1 VVLSEELWRNVRGTR
16 LGGIGRNRQ
25 AQGEFKGRSGGKV
38 VELCGFLS
46 IPPVHCSGELQGLSG
61 ELQGLF
67 RMRGNCK
74 DSLSCKELQGLH
86 YRGIVV
92 DPGGKQVEHG
102 QVELKCIKSHYPH
115 LHPDEELCKAVG
127 N

>member
-46 IPPVHCSGELQGLSG
+46 IPLVHCSGELQGMLG

-67 RMRGNCK
+67 LMRGNCK
-74 DSLSCKELQGLH
+74 DSLSCGEIARTSLQGFCAGSLW
-86 YRGIVV
+86 IA
-92 DPGGKQVEHG
+92 GGAWT
-102 QVELKCIKSHYPH
+102 S
-115 LHPDEELCKAVG
+115 
-127 N
+127 

>member
-1 VVLSEELWRNVRGTR
+1 
-16 LGGIGRNRQ
+16 
-25 AQGEFKGRSGGKV
+25 V

-67 RMRGNCK
+67 RKRGNCK

-92 DPGGKQVEHG
+92 DPGGKQLEHG
-102 QVELKCIKSHYPH
+102 QVELKCIKSHYPRRAVQSCRQ
-115 LHPDEELCKAVG
+115 LKGYSNYDAFLCIWTAASEG
-127 N
+127 L

>member
-1 VVLSEELWRNVRGTR
+1 MVLSEELWRNVRGTR

-25 AQGEFKGRSGGKV
+25 TQGEFMGRSGGKV

-61 ELQGLF
+61 
-67 RMRGNCK
+67 NCK
-74 DSLSCKELQGLH
+74 DSSHEGEWQGFFVMQGNCKGFITGELWWIL
-86 YRGIVV
+86 
-92 DPGGKQVEHG
+92 GGGRWSMDK
-102 QVELKCIKSHYPH
+102 L
-115 LHPDEELCKAVG
+115 

>member
-1 VVLSEELWRNVRGTR
+1 MVLSEELWRNVRGTR

-25 AQGEFKGRSGGKV
+25 AKGEFKGRSGGKV
-38 VELCGFLS
+38 GELCGFLS

-74 DSLSCKELQGLH
+74 DSLSCGGIARTSLQGNC
-86 YRGIVV
+86 
-92 DPGGKQVEHG
+92 GGSLGEAG
-102 QVELKCIKSHYPH
+102 GAWTS
-115 LHPDEELCKAVG
+115 
-127 N
+127 